1 MAEFDAQTGS
11 DGTLDEAP
19 TAIAEAERPDE
30 AERPLADAN
39 ADADGDEGED
49 GAEVMSAEVMSAEV
63 MSAEVMSAED
73 PAQPNYQAALLVDL
87 ARAMHD
93 AADVRHER
101 ALETVDRLRTA
112 QVQQISERGVSE
124 AEAARDQA
132 DRDIAAIHDWAEGEI
147 ERIHTE
153 RERRNQ
159 ARRRELKALL
169 DRFDTQTEWEI
180 GAIEAAVADHR
191 ADLATFFT
199 RLRGETDV
207 SVIARV
213 AQDAPQLP
221 ELDDVTA
228 AARARAAAAG
238 SMVGSARSSEEQD
251 VSDPPKAEE
260 TSLDD
265 APGIDAS
272 DADDQPLVGVM
283 DLSGAAAVQDPWSFE
298 RPIEATGDG
307 SAASEIGAGAET
319 VEPRS
324 IEVSGAPIEAIA
336 PRSTSTGLLQAIPAL
351 RPVASWLNHT
361 NGDSDK
367 TT

>member
-1 MAEFDAQTGS
+1 MAEFDEQTGS
-11 DGTLDEAP
+11 DGTMDEAP
-19 TAIAEAERPDE
+19 TAIAEAERPDD
-30 AERPLADAN
+30 AERPLADAD
-39 ADADGDEGED
+39 ADADSDEGED
-49 GAEVMSAEVMSAEV
+49 GTEVMSV
-63 MSAEVMSAED
+63 ED
-73 PAQPNYQAALLVDL
+73 PAQPSYQAALLVDL

-101 ALETVDRLRTA
+101 ALEVVDRLRTA

-228 AARARAAAAG
+228 AARARAAVAG
-238 SMVGSARSSEEQD
+238 SMVGSAPSSEEQD
-251 VSDPPKAEE
+251 VADPPKAEDI
-260 TSLDD
+260 SLEDE
-265 APGIDAS
+265 PGIDAP
-272 DADDQPLVGVM
+272 DADEQPLVGVM
-283 DLSGAAAVQDPWSFE
+283 DLSGAAAAQDPWSFE
-298 RPIEATGDG
+298 RPIEASGDE
-307 SAASEIGAGAET
+307 SAASEIGTGEETAGAT
-319 VEPRS
+319 VAGEDSAEPRS

-361 NGDSDK
+361 NGDGDK